1 MASSKRFEDLKDD
14 YYSVKEKITNRLR
27 QRISEGVLN
36 NMFTEGDRILDSMKR
51 EVDQSPSLVKTEMNS
66 NWATINGEWA
76 KFKTIART
84 NPGTLIGGPS
94 IEPSTSNPIDFETNL
109 KVTKGIQILQKTG
122 ASLTRAQMIAK
133 ESENIGTEVIAEL
146 GQQRETLTRARER
159 LDETGYQL
167 KRVHVILRSINRRVI
182 TNKCLLIVI
191 IAIEMAIL
199 ACLIFWKFFR

>member
-1 MASSKRFEDLKDD
+1 MFVWSPLFLIQLIVKILNHLLVPDGFK
-14 YYSVKEKITNRLR
+14 YFYSVKEKITNRLR

-94 IEPSTSNPIDFETNL
+94 I
-109 KVTKGIQILQKTG
+109 
-122 ASLTRAQMIAK
+122 
-133 ESENIGTEVIAEL
+133 
-146 GQQRETLTRARER
+146 
-159 LDETGYQL
+159 
-167 KRVHVILRSINRRVI
+167 
-182 TNKCLLIVI
+182 
-191 IAIEMAIL
+191 
-199 ACLIFWKFFR
+199 